1 MAGKTFFIRI
11 FLLEKKYLSEEEEK
25 MLRKELLYGEKKIVR
40 KKVGQ
45 KNILV
50 GKSF

>member
-1 MAGKTFFIRI
+1 MAGKTFLIRI
-11 FLLEKKYLSEEEEK
+11 FLLEKKHLSEEEK
-25 MLRKELLYGEKKIVR
+25 KCNRKELLYGEKKIVQ